1 MTRKAYDKD
10 VAIVNCRHFNGYKP
24 CGKSEIC
31 DSLCPH
37 MSVPTARI
45 LLVHLEALGAVLR
58 STALLPAIRR
68 KFPGCHITWVTQ
80 SPAHHLLE
88 NNPHVD
94 RVLTTSPDDLLA
106 LSALEF
112 DIAMVVDKSLK
123 AGGILKKTK
132 AEMVFGFQ
140 VDAATGAI
148 VPATPAAEE
157 LWQIGL
163 SDRKKFFENRKPETR
178 LVHEALELGPW
189 QRDPYVLK
197 LSKEEEK
204 AATQRRSQWSRHPE
218 QVVVGINTGCSNAI
232 PYKKLSIEKHRD
244 LINALTAEFG
254 SKIRIVLLG
263 GHEDT
268 LRNQRIGHGLD
279 VVLSPTE
286 KGLRDGIVS
295 LSACDIVVSGDS
307 LGLHMAIALGK
318 WTVAWF
324 GPTCAHEIDLYD
336 RGVAVLTKASCSPCW
351 KRRCQRTPMC
361 YDLVSIGEIVDGVR
375 QALGTLKRTEND
387 LDNKKWPKK
396 RPSLNI

>member
-1 MTRKAYDKD
+1 M
-10 VAIVNCRHFNGYKP
+10 AIVNCRHFNGYKP

-37 MSVPTARI
+37 LNVPTSRV
-45 LLVHLEALGAVLR
+45 LLIHLEALGAVLR

-80 SPAHHLLE
+80 SPAQHLLA
-88 NNPHVD
+88 NNPYID
-94 RVLTTSPDDLLA
+94 RVLTTSHDDLLT

-112 DIAMVVDKSLK
+112 DVAFVIDKSLK
-123 AGGILKKTK
+123 ATGVLKKTK

-140 VDAATGAI
+140 ADPSTGAI

-157 LWQIGL
+157 LWRIGL
-163 SDRKKFFENRKPETR
+163 SDQLKFFGNQKSESQ
-178 LVHEALELGPW
+178 LVHEALELGHW
-189 QRDPYVLK
+189 QRDPYILK
-197 LSKEEEK
+197 MTPSEVS
-204 AATQRRSQWSRHPE
+204 AAMSRRSQWASHPD

-232 PYKKLSIEKHRD
+232 PYKKLSIENHRQ
-244 LINALTAEFG
+244 LIEALAMELG
-254 SKIRIVLLG
+254 ARIRLVLLG
-263 GHEDT
+263 GREDT
-268 LRNQRIGHGLD
+268 LRNQRIAHGFD

-286 KGLRDGIVS
+286 NGLRDGIIS
-295 LSACDIVVSGDS
+295 MSACDIVVSGDS

-336 RGVAVLTKASCSPCW
+336 RGVAIRTKASCSPCW
-351 KRRCQRTPMC
+351 KRSCQKSPMC
-361 YDLVSIGEIVDGVR
+361 YDLVSINEIVDGVK
-375 QALGTLKRTEND
+375 QGVASIEKSEND
-387 LDNKKWPKK
+387 LDKKWRKK